1 MSRKEAP
8 RVGLLNA
15 VVAGRIRTREVA
27 EALRVSERQVRRLRL
42 GLRWVQLP
50 PGPRRSWAGLRV
62 ELRELLDGRLVVLHD
77 QRVLASQRSP
87 GPGFVLRPR
96 PLPRGTRRSRR
107 PVHPPDDVRAAAAAH
122 PRGHLPSHP
131 DERDPSLAPRRH
143 PAQPHP
149 AARVAAADIFTEQL
163 TRTLS
168 LDSDKPKP
176 CAVRAHFACP
186 SGGR

>member
-87 GPGFVLRPR
+87 DPGFVLRPR

-107 PVHPPDDVRAAAAAH
+107 PVHPPTTSVPP
-122 PRGHLPSHP
+122 PRPTPAVTS
-131 DERDPSLAPRRH
+131 RR
-143 PAQPHP
+143 
-149 AARVAAADIFTEQL
+149 
-163 TRTLS
+163 TRTSATHPWRPGVTPHSRTLQ
-168 LDSDKPKP
+168 
-176 CAVRAHFACP
+176 RAWRQRTF
-186 SGGR
+186 SRNS